1 MTDQEA
7 GGSMEIRKQEYQVI
21 RQKNAA
27 KSQTTCDEEFNVPDS
42 RPDVGRMIQKKGT
55 VQITGI
61 HVAENMVTLTGAL
74 EFCLLYVSDDEKRC
88 ISSLSGR
95 IPMEEQIRLD
105 GVKDGDKIRLD
116 WDVEDLAI
124 HLVHP
129 RKLNVQAMVS
139 FSAEVEETKTLLLPV
154 EIEDGAETSCKR
166 QTENILGV
174 CVSRKE
180 TIRLKEEIVLPSNK
194 QDAEQL
200 LWKEIQ
206 VRGLKFRCMEGEIA
220 YSGEM
225 YVFVLYTGEDPLNPP
240 EWIEQIIPVS
250 GTIDCEACETTMLP
264 DIRIRLSQEQI
275 TVKPDANGE
284 ERILVAEAT
293 LEADLRLQCETQISL
308 VMDVCH
314 PARECRTVTETEILS
329 HLLIRNEAK
338 CRVNDQF
345 GTGEVQGKILQI
357 CHSDAIV
364 RVDECHRTSQGLEA
378 EGILELR
385 VLYIVSDDEMPFYA
399 MEGVLPFAQVI
410 EVPQMTEDSRYD
422 LRVELEQLS
431 TTMADSHEIEVR
443 ALLNCSAFV
452 VAEKSVP
459 LLQSIE
465 ELPLDPRTVRK
476 LPGIVCCRF
485 AAGDTLWDLAKTYYT
500 TVEDIMEM
508 NDFQGEP
515 AEGQPV
521 FLLKR
526 VES

>member
-1 MTDQEA
+1 
-7 GGSMEIRKQEYQVI
+7 MEIRKQEYQVI

-27 KSQTTCDEEFNVPDS
+27 KTQITCDEEFNVPDS

-61 HVAENMVTLTGAL
+61 NVAENVVTLAGAL

-95 IPMEEQIRLD
+95 IPIEERMRLD
-105 GVKDGDKIRLD
+105 GVKDGDKINLD

-129 RKLNVQAMVS
+129 RKLNVQAMIS
-139 FSAEVEETKTLLLPV
+139 FSAEVQEKKTLLLPV
-154 EIEDGAETSCKR
+154 EVEAETDVSCKR
-166 QTENILGV
+166 QTETILGI

-225 YVFVLYTGEDPLNPP
+225 FVFVLYVGEDPLNPP

-264 DIRIRLSQEQI
+264 DIRVRLSQEQI

-284 ERILVAEAT
+284 ERILVAEVT
-293 LEADLRLQCETQISL
+293 LEADLKLQRETEVSL
-308 VMDVCH
+308 LMDVCH
-314 PARECRTVTETEILS
+314 PARECKAVTENETLS

-338 CRVNDQF
+338 CRVNDHF
-345 GTGEVQGKILQI
+345 GTGEAQGKILQI
-357 CHSDAIV
+357 CHSDAVV
-364 RVDECHRTSQGLEA
+364 RVDECRRTSQGLEA

-385 VLYIVSDDEMPFYA
+385 ILYIVSDDEMPFYA
-399 MEGVLPFAQVI
+399 MEGVLPFSQVI
-410 EVPQMTEDSRYD
+410 EVPGITQDSRYE
-422 LRVELEQLS
+422 LRIELEQLS

-443 ALLNCSAFV
+443 VLLNCSAFV
-452 VAEKSVP
+452 VTEKEVP

-465 ELPLDPRTVRK
+465 ELPLDPKTLRK

-500 TVEDIMEM
+500 TVEDIMEI
-508 NDFQGEP
+508 NDLQGEP

-521 FLLKR
+521 FLVKN

>member
-1 MTDQEA
+1 
-7 GGSMEIRKQEYQVI
+7 MEIRKQEYQVI

-27 KSQTTCDEEFNVPDS
+27 KTQITCDEEFNVPDS

-61 HVAENMVTLTGAL
+61 NVAENVVTLAGAL

-95 IPMEEQIRLD
+95 IPIEERMRLD
-105 GVKDGDKIRLD
+105 GVKDGDKINLD

-129 RKLNVQAMVS
+129 RKLNVQAMIS
-139 FSAEVEETKTLLLPV
+139 FSAEVQEKKTLLLPV
-154 EIEDGAETSCKR
+154 EIEAETDVSCKR
-166 QTENILGV
+166 QTETILGI

-225 YVFVLYTGEDPLNPP
+225 FVFVLYVGEDPLNPP

-264 DIRIRLSQEQI
+264 DIRVRLSQEQI

-284 ERILVAEAT
+284 ERILVAEVT
-293 LEADLRLQCETQISL
+293 LEADLKLQRETEVSL
-308 VMDVCH
+308 LMDVCH
-314 PARECRTVTETEILS
+314 PARECKAVTENETLS

-338 CRVNDQF
+338 CRVNDHF
-345 GTGEVQGKILQI
+345 GTGEAQGKILQI
-357 CHSDAIV
+357 CHSDAVV
-364 RVDECHRTSQGLEA
+364 RVDECRRTSQGLEA

-385 VLYIVSDDEMPFYA
+385 ILYIVSDDEMPFYA
-399 MEGVLPFAQVI
+399 MEGVLPFSQVI
-410 EVPQMTEDSRYD
+410 EVPGITQDSRYE
-422 LRVELEQLS
+422 LRIELEQLS

-452 VAEKSVP
+452 VTEKEVP

-465 ELPLDPRTVRK
+465 ELPLDPKTLRK

-500 TVEDIMEM
+500 TVEDIMEI
-508 NDFQGEP
+508 NDLQGEP

-521 FLLKR
+521 FLVKN